1 MFTPKLLKSIITNLV
16 FEFKQRI
23 THNSMG
29 VVYNMPQAEK
39 PTGFFGR
46 ILARGWAWGHRGF
59 YKNTAR
65 ILELQPDDEY
75 LEIGFG
81 SGLFIKKYASH
92 VSRIAGL
99 DYSEDMVKL
108 ASSIN
113 KSLIKSG
120 EAEFKQGNV
129 TALPWKDN
137 EFSVVVGI
145 ETFFFWSEPEASL
158 KEIFRVLVP
167 GGRVVLEMAYNKDDG
182 RDHTKQIEK
191 YNLKLY
197 SGEEMKTLLK
207 ESGFS
212 DVSIHYFKT
221 LWIPFKGY
229 IVSKGMIVKAKKA

>member
-1 MFTPKLLKSIITNLV
+1 MSQV
-16 FEFKQRI
+16 
-23 THNSMG
+23 
-29 VVYNMPQAEK
+29 AK
-39 PTGFFGR
+39 PTGFFGK
-46 ILARGWAWGHRGF
+46 ILARGMAWGHRGF
-59 YKNTAR
+59 YENTAKV
-65 ILELQPDDEY
+65 LDLQNDDTY

-113 KSLIKSG
+113 EDLIKSG
-120 EAEFKQGNV
+120 KAEFRHGNV
-129 TALPWKDN
+129 SNIPWGDC

-145 ETFFFWSEPEASL
+145 ETFFFLSDPAISL

-167 GGRVVLEMAYNKDDG
+167 GGRLVLEMSYNKDDG
-182 RDHTKQIEK
+182 RDHTKQIKK
-191 YNLKLY
+191 YGLKLY
-197 SGEEMKTLLK
+197 SVKEIEKLLI

-212 DVSIHYFKT
+212 EIHINYFRS

-229 IVSKGMIVKAKKA
+229 IVPKGMIIKAIKSKG